1 MAKKVRGDGVPPEA
15 QRKDVRFEM
24 RFEADMM
31 ERLDRLA
38 KRRGVSIGSLL
49 RWAAS
54 QLLESIDPQPPP
66 SKE

>member
-38 KRRGVSIGSLL
+38 KRRGVVVTCGGTGV
-49 RWAAS
+49 
-54 QLLESIDPQPPP
+54 
-66 SKE
+66 